1 MTASSTRRCGW
12 AAAAG
17 TEFDGM
23 VASLASALGGC
34 AGLAALACG
43 GVLVVRRLTVAAPA
57 PSGAVLAVA
66 AAGTALV
73 ALADAALH
81 LGGFRQAASAARL
94 GLVLA
99 VAAVALPPR
108 AATWL
113 DGAATAV
120 AVAVA
125 MGAVAFAPRRGPARV
140 TAGESAPTELPE
152 DRPPGNR
159 PRENGR
165 PNGRRRPHSG
175 ADRVPG
181 RFRQRFIRYEGRA
194 GGDRL
199 RGRIHVEVGAGARLA
214 HGHVGFCPA
223 FAATPAVEV
232 STNYDGVEAT
242 VAAAEVLPWGVR
254 VEVRLAEPAEE
265 PLEIPVDL
273 LVKGLD

>member
-1 MTASSTRRCGW
+1 
-12 AAAAG
+12 
-17 TEFDGM
+17 M
-23 VASLASALGGC
+23 VTSLASAVGGC

-81 LGGFRQAASAARL
+81 AGGFRPATAAARL

-125 MGAVAFAPRRGPARV
+125 AGAVAFAPRRSPARV
-140 TAGESAPTELPE
+140 GTRESTRDRRPVN
-152 DRPPGNR
+152 RPPAT
-159 PRENGR
+159 
-165 PNGRRRPHSG
+165 GRRRPG
-175 ADRVPG
+175 AAADRVPG
-181 RFRQRFIRYEGRA
+181 RFRQRFTRYEGTA

-199 RGRIHVEVGAGARLA
+199 RGRINVEVGAGARLA

-232 STNYDGVEAT
+232 TTDYDGVEAT